1 MAMCNNN
8 SEISC
13 ELKLELIISIYK
25 EAIYQNKNK
34 ELENIIEDI
43 LKKNKIKNYLTI
55 NSIHRLIITFMKIN
69 NEYIPNLEVI
79 KLSGLISKNYYSS
92 ILIFEECIE
101 NLKLGATMDDDES
114 KKNMRKIIAKKTFG
128 SDSDTE
134 EEITL
139 LSKVNNIL
147 RNDIIMNKRTK
158 IIWVYLLQF
167 YSKLKIKDTQIG
179 LIQKISLKSDL
190 YMKEGNN
197 S

>member
-1 MAMCNNN
+1 
-8 SEISC
+8 
-13 ELKLELIISIYK
+13 
-25 EAIYQNKNK
+25 
-34 ELENIIEDI
+34 
-43 LKKNKIKNYLTI
+43 
-55 NSIHRLIITFMKIN
+55 
-69 NEYIPNLEVI
+69 
-79 KLSGLISKNYYSS
+79 
-92 ILIFEECIE
+92 
-101 NLKLGATMDDDES
+101 
-114 KKNMRKIIAKKTFG
+114 MRKKIAKKTFG

-139 LSKVNNIL
+139 LSQVNNIL

>member
-1 MAMCNNN
+1 
-8 SEISC
+8 
-13 ELKLELIISIYK
+13 
-25 EAIYQNKNK
+25 
-34 ELENIIEDI
+34 
-43 LKKNKIKNYLTI
+43 
-55 NSIHRLIITFMKIN
+55 MKIN

-92 ILIFEECIE
+92 ILIFEERIE

-114 KKNMRKIIAKKTFG
+114 EVNKSKKNMRKKIAKKTFG

-139 LSKVNNIL
+139 LSRVNNIL
-147 RNDIIMNKRTK
+147 RNDIIMNKRAK

-179 LIQKISLKSDL
+179 LIQNFSLKSDL
-190 YMKEGNN
+190 HTKEGNN

>member
-1 MAMCNNN
+1 
-8 SEISC
+8 
-13 ELKLELIISIYK
+13 
-25 EAIYQNKNK
+25 
-34 ELENIIEDI
+34 
-43 LKKNKIKNYLTI
+43 
-55 NSIHRLIITFMKIN
+55 MKIN

-79 KLSGLISKNYYSS
+79 KLSGLISKNY
-92 ILIFEECIE
+92 
-101 NLKLGATMDDDES
+101 LGATMDDDES
-114 KKNMRKIIAKKTFG
+114 EVNKSKKNMRKKIAKKTFG

-179 LIQKISLKSDL
+179 LIQNFSLKSDL